1 MRARTRRA
9 PVPTWETR
17 LLLLITAALVVFGV
31 AAVYGASSIVAVQGG
46 DPGSFFALR
55 QLVGATI
62 GGGVLLVA
70 ARMDYHVWQRMAWHL
85 LGVVSLLLL
94 VLLLPFASAVVPE
107 INGARRWIGIGGV
120 SFQPS
125 EFAKFAVLAW
135 TAMLAA
141 KKGDRIREFKRG
153 LLPFLVV
160 LGPVAG
166 LILLEPALS
175 MALSVCLLAG
185 IVLFS
190 AGARIGHFIVIG
202 LVAVPFAWREVTA
215 IQYRM
220 QRWLTFLGPGADYAD
235 SGWQIQQSLTGIG
248 AGRLFGVGFGE
259 GMQKMGYLPYGYSDF
274 IFSTI
279 GEEWGFVGVT
289 VLILLFATFVALG
302 LRIARTS
309 RDRFGTLLA
318 VGLTSLVGVTAFLHM
333 AVTLGVVPTTGLPL
347 PFISYGRSNLMVSM
361 LATGVLVSIGER
373 VTQSQRR

>member
-1 MRARTRRA
+1 MRARTRTA
-9 PVPTWETR
+9 PLPTWETR
-17 LLLLITAALVVFGV
+17 LLLLVTVSLVAFGV
-31 AAVYGASSIVAVQGG
+31 AAVYGASSIVAVQSGE
-46 DPGSFFALR
+46 PGSAFALR
-55 QLVGATI
+55 QLVGAVI
-62 GGGVLLVA
+62 GGMLLFLA
-70 ARMDYHVWQRMAWHL
+70 ARVDYHLWQRVAWPL

-94 VLLLPFASAVVPE
+94 ILLLPFASAVVLE
-107 INGARRWIGIGGV
+107 INGSRRWIGVGAV

-141 KKGDRIREFKRG
+141 KKGNGIRQFKRG

-160 LGPVAG
+160 LIPVAA
-166 LILLEPALS
+166 LILFEPAMS

-190 AGARIGHFIVIG
+190 AGARIGHFIVLG
-202 LVAVPFAWREVTA
+202 LVAIPFVWHEVTA

-220 QRWLTFLGPGADYAD
+220 QRWFSFFGPGTDYTD
-235 SGWQIQQSLTGIG
+235 TGWQIQQSLTGLG
-248 AGRLFGVGFGE
+248 AGRFLGVGFGQ
-259 GMQKMGYLPYGYSDF
+259 GTQKMGYLPYGYSDF

-289 VLILLFATFVALG
+289 VLILLFATFIGVG

-309 RDRFGTLLA
+309 NDRFGTLFA
-318 VGLTSLVGVTAFLHM
+318 VGLTCLIGATAFIHI

-347 PFISYGRSNLMVSM
+347 PFISYGRSNLIVSM
-361 LATGVLVSIGER
+361 FATGVLMSIGER
-373 VTQSQRR
+373 SAKSRSR

>member
-1 MRARTRRA
+1 MRARARSA
-9 PVPTWETR
+9 PLPTWETR
-17 LLLLITAALVVFGV
+17 LLLLITAGLVVFGV
-31 AAVYGASSIVAVQGG
+31 AAVYGASSIVAVQSGE
-46 DPGSFFALR
+46 PGSVFALR
-55 QLVGATI
+55 QLVGVTI
-62 GGGVLLVA
+62 GGGVLFVA
-70 ARMDYHVWQRMAWHL
+70 ARMDYHVWQRMAWQL

-94 VLLLPFASAVVPE
+94 ILLLPFASAIVLE
-107 INGARRWIGIGGV
+107 IHGARRWIGIGGV

-125 EFAKFAVLAW
+125 EFAKFAVLVW

-141 KKGDRIREFKRG
+141 KKGNRIREFNRG

-160 LGPVAG
+160 LVPVAG

-220 QRWLTFLGPGADYAD
+220 QRWLTFLGPGTDYAD
-235 SGWQIQQSLTGIG
+235 SGWQIQQSLMGIG
-248 AGRLFGVGFGE
+248 AGRLFGVGFGQ

-289 VLILLFATFVALG
+289 VLILLFVTFVGLG

-347 PFISYGRSNLMVSM
+347 PFISYGRSNLIVSM

-373 VTQSQRR
+373 VTPSKSR